1 MLGAQSIQLGM
12 ASVVVCGG
20 QESMSRVPH
29 AMLMRPGI
37 KMGNGT
43 LVDTLIY
50 DGLTDAFNQYHMGV
64 TGNFKWLYIS

>member
-1 MLGAQSIQLGM
+1 MLAAQSIQLGLS
-12 ASVVVCGG
+12 SVVVCGG

-37 KMGNGT
+37 KMGHGT
-43 LVDTLIY
+43 MHDIMIQ

-64 TGNFKWLYIS
+64 TG